1 MNQPFG
7 FSASDDDGRDDDRD
21 NGTDSGSGSGPGNNS
36 GGGSGGGSGSGPFG
50 PGGPFGSGG
59 AGGFDPSQFGQM
71 ISQFGQML
79 GSMGSAM
86 SGTGSSGPVNYQLA
100 RNVALQA
107 LGRTPVVSDASRTA
121 AQDAVRL
128 AELWLDDTT
137 QFPSGV
143 HRTEVWTPQQWIEQS
158 LPTWEKICTP
168 VAEQMNSATK
178 GALPEE
184 AQQMAGPLLGMLD
197 QMGGMGFGMQLGQG
211 LGKLAPAVLFSSEVG
226 LPFGDDGV
234 AALCPTAVDEFA
246 DELEIPR
253 QEVMVF
259 LAAREAAHLRLFAG
273 APWLRARVLAT
284 VDEYARGIR
293 VDTSGLDDF
302 AANLDPSMLQD
313 PAKLQEMLSGGA
325 EAIGPKVTNVN
336 EAALGR
342 LETLLALVEGWV
354 DACVAEAVGERLP
367 SADKLRET
375 WLRRRAAGGA
385 AEQAFSTLVGLE
397 LRPRLAREASEL
409 WRRVGE
415 AVGTERRDGL
425 WNHPDLLPVG
435 EDLENPAAVI
445 DRLLDES
452 TGDESGVDEIERF
465 LRESGDAGGSNGSDA
480 SGADESGTGNDSDD
494 GGSGTTS

>member
-1 MNQPFG
+1 
-7 FSASDDDGRDDDRD
+7 
-21 NGTDSGSGSGPGNNS
+21 
-36 GGGSGGGSGSGPFG
+36 
-50 PGGPFGSGG
+50 
-59 AGGFDPSQFGQM
+59 
-71 ISQFGQML
+71 
-79 GSMGSAM
+79 
-86 SGTGSSGPVNYQLA
+86 
-100 RNVALQA
+100 
-107 LGRTPVVSDASRTA
+107 LGRTPVVTDSSRSA
-121 AQDAVRL
+121 AEDAVRL

-137 QFPSGV
+137 QFPAGV
-143 HRTEVWTPQQWIEQS
+143 HRTEVWTPQQWVEQS

-178 GALPEE
+178 GAMPEE
-184 AQQMAGPLLGMLD
+184 AQQLAGPLLGMLD
-197 QMGGMGFGMQLGQG
+197 QMCGMGFGMQLGQG

-234 AALCPTAVDEFA
+234 AALCPVAIDAFA
-246 DELEIPR
+246 DELELPR

-302 AANLDPSMLQD
+302 ASNLDPSMLQD

-354 DACVAEAVGERLP
+354 DACVTDAVGERLP
-367 SADKLRET
+367 SADKLREM
-375 WLRRRAAGGA
+375 WLRRRAAGGS
-385 AEQAFSTLVGLE
+385 AEQAFSSLVGLE
-397 LRPRLAREASEL
+397 LRPRRAREASEL
-409 WRRVGE
+409 WRRVGA

-425 WNHPDLLPVG
+425 WSHPDLLPVG
-435 EDLENPAAVI
+435 EDLDNPAAVI
-445 DRLLDES
+445 DRLLDET
-452 TGDESGVDEIERF
+452 TGDQSGVDEIEKF
-465 LRESGDAGGSNGSDA
+465 LRESGGGADAG
-480 SGADESGTGNDSDD
+480 ESGDRGESESDGNGKNEGSSDN
-494 GGSGTTS
+494 GRTSED

>member
-7 FSASDDDGRDDDRD
+7 FSASDDHGRDDDRD
-21 NGTDSGSGSGPGNNS
+21 SNP
-36 GGGSGGGSGSGPFG
+36 GGSGGQSGPGAGGFG
-50 PGGPFGSGG
+50 FGGP
-59 AGGFDPSQFGQM
+59 GGFDPSQFGQM
-71 ISQFGQML
+71 LSQFGQML

-86 SGTGSSGPVNYQLA
+86 SGPGSSGPVNYQLA
-100 RNVALQA
+100 KNVALQA
-107 LGRTPVVSDASRTA
+107 LGRTPVVTDASRTA
-121 AQDAVRL
+121 VEESVRL

-137 QFPSGV
+137 VFPTGV
-143 HRTEVWTPQQWIEQS
+143 HRTEVWTPQQWVEQS

-178 GALPEE
+178 GAMPEE
-184 AQQMAGPLLGMLD
+184 ARQIAGPLLGMLD

-226 LPFGDDGV
+226 IPFGDDGV
-234 AALCPTAVDEFA
+234 AALSPAAIDAFA
-246 DELEIPR
+246 DELELPR
-253 QEVMVF
+253 QEVVVF
-259 LAAREAAHLRLFAG
+259 LAAREAAHLRLFSG
-273 APWLRARVLAT
+273 APWLRARFLAT
-284 VDEYARGIR
+284 VEEYARGIR
-293 VDTSGLDDF
+293 VDTSGLDDL
-302 AANLDPSMLQD
+302 AAGLDPSVLQD

-325 EAIGPKVTNVN
+325 IGPKITNVN

-354 DACVAEAVGERLP
+354 DAVVTAAIGERLP
-367 SADKLRET
+367 SADKLREM
-375 WLRRRAAGGA
+375 WLRRRATGGA
-385 AEQAFSTLVGLE
+385 AEQAFSSLVGLE

-425 WNHPDLLPVG
+425 WQHPDLLPVG

-452 TGDESGVDEIERF
+452 TGDSSGVDEIEKF
-465 LRESGDAGGSNGSDA
+465 LRESG
-480 SGADESGTGNDSDD
+480 GAA
-494 GGSGTTS
+494 GSGPADPDGPRDDA

>member
-21 NGTDSGSGSGPGNNS
+21 KNPGGPG
-36 GGGSGGGSGSGPFG
+36 GAGGSGF
-50 PGGPFGSGG
+50 GG

-86 SGTGSSGPVNYQLA
+86 SGPGSSGPVNYQLA
-100 RNVALQA
+100 KTIALQA
-107 LGRTPVVSDASRTA
+107 LGRTPVITDASRTA
-121 AQDAVRL
+121 AEESVRL
-128 AELWLDDTT
+128 AELWLDETT
-137 QFPSGV
+137 VFPTGV
-143 HRTEVWTPQQWIEQS
+143 HRTEAWTPQQWVEQS
-158 LPTWEKICTP
+158 LPTWEKICNP
-168 VAEQMNSATK
+168 VAEQMNSATM
-178 GALPEE
+178 GAMPEE
-184 AQQMAGPLLGMLD
+184 ARQLAGPLLGMLD
-197 QMGGMGFGMQLGQG
+197 QMGGMGFGLQLGQG
-211 LGKLAPAVLFSSEVG
+211 LGKLAPAILFSSEVG

-234 AALCPTAVDEFA
+234 AALSPTAIDEFA
-246 DELEIPR
+246 DELELPR
-253 QEVMVF
+253 QEVVVF

-273 APWLRARVLAT
+273 APWLRARFLAT

-293 VDTSGLDDF
+293 VDTSGLDEF
-302 AANLDPSMLQD
+302 AAGLDPSALQD
-313 PAKLQEMLSGGA
+313 PTKLQEMLSGGA
-325 EAIGPKVTNVN
+325 GAIGPKVTNVN

-354 DACVAEAVGERLP
+354 DCVVAAAVGDRLP

-385 AEQAFSTLVGLE
+385 AEQAFASLVGLE

-415 AVGTERRDGL
+415 AVGTEGRDGL
-425 WNHPDLLPVG
+425 WQHPDLLPVG

-452 TGDESGVDEIERF
+452 TGDSSGVDEIEKF
-465 LRESGDAGGSNGSDA
+465 LRESGGDTGKGDTGKGEPGSPGDDA
-480 SGADESGTGNDSDD
+480 
-494 GGSGTTS
+494 

>member
-21 NGTDSGSGSGPGNNS
+21 SGP
-36 GGGSGGGSGSGPFG
+36 GGSGGSGGPGAGGPGAGG
-50 PGGPFGSGG
+50 PGGFGFGG
-59 AGGFDPSQFGQM
+59 AGGFDPSQFGDLGKM

-79 GSMGSAM
+79 GTMGSAM
-86 SGTGSSGPVNYQLA
+86 SGPGTGGPVNYQLA
-100 RNVALQA
+100 RTVALQG
-107 LGRTPVVSDASRTA
+107 LGRTPVITDAQRSA
-121 AQDAVRL
+121 AEDSVRL

-137 QFPSGV
+137 VFPTGI
-143 HRTEVWTPQQWIEQS
+143 HRTEAWTPQQWVEQS
-158 LPTWEKICTP
+158 LPTWEKVCTP
-168 VAEQMNSATK
+168 VAEQMNSATR
-178 GALPEE
+178 GAMPEE
-184 AQQMAGPLLGMLD
+184 AKQIAGPLLGMLD
-197 QMGGMGFGMQLGQG
+197 QMGGMGFGLQLGQG

-226 LPFGDDGV
+226 IPFGEDGV
-234 AALCPTAVDEFA
+234 AALAPTAIDAFA
-246 DELEIPR
+246 DELELPR
-253 QEVMVF
+253 QDVVVF
-259 LAAREAAHLRLFAG
+259 LAAREAAHQRLFAG
-273 APWLRARVLAT
+273 APWLRARILAT

-302 AANLDPSMLQD
+302 AAGLDPSVLQD

-325 EAIGPKVTNVN
+325 GAIGPKVTNVN

-354 DACVAEAVGERLP
+354 DAVVTAAVGDRLP

-375 WLRRRAAGGA
+375 WLRRRATGGA
-385 AEQAFSTLVGLE
+385 AEQAFSSLVGLE

-425 WNHPDLLPVG
+425 WHHPDLLPVG

-452 TGDESGVDEIERF
+452 TGDSSGVDEIEKF
-465 LRESGDAGGSNGSDA
+465 LRDAGGEAGQGGAPSD
-480 SGADESGTGNDSDD
+480 GPKDEV
-494 GGSGTTS
+494 

>member
-21 NGTDSGSGSGPGNNS
+21 SGP
-36 GGGSGGGSGSGPFG
+36 GGSGGSGGSGGPGAGGPGAGG
-50 PGGPFGSGG
+50 PGGFGFGG
-59 AGGFDPSQFGQM
+59 AGGFDPSQFGDLGKM

-79 GSMGSAM
+79 GTMGSAM
-86 SGTGSSGPVNYQLA
+86 SGPGTGGPVNYQLA
-100 RNVALQA
+100 RTVALQG
-107 LGRTPVVSDASRTA
+107 LGRTPVITDAQRSA
-121 AQDAVRL
+121 AEDSVRL

-137 QFPSGV
+137 VFPTGIN
-143 HRTEVWTPQQWIEQS
+143 RTEAWTPQQWVEQS
-158 LPTWEKICTP
+158 LPTWEKVCTP
-168 VAEQMNSATK
+168 VAEQMNSATR
-178 GALPEE
+178 GAMPEE
-184 AQQMAGPLLGMLD
+184 AKQIAGPLLGMLD
-197 QMGGMGFGMQLGQG
+197 QMGGMGFGLQLGQG

-226 LPFGDDGV
+226 IPFGDDGV
-234 AALCPTAVDEFA
+234 AALAPTAIDAFA
-246 DELEIPR
+246 DELELPR
-253 QEVMVF
+253 QDVVVF
-259 LAAREAAHLRLFAG
+259 LAAREAAHQRLFAG
-273 APWLRARVLAT
+273 APWLRARILAT

-302 AANLDPSMLQD
+302 AAGLDPSVLQD

-325 EAIGPKVTNVN
+325 GAIGPKVTNVN

-354 DACVAEAVGERLP
+354 DAVVTAAVGDRLP

-375 WLRRRAAGGA
+375 WLRRRATGGA
-385 AEQAFSTLVGLE
+385 AEQAFSSLVGLE

-425 WNHPDLLPVG
+425 WHHPDLLPVG

-452 TGDESGVDEIERF
+452 TGDSSGVDEIEKF
-465 LRESGDAGGSNGSDA
+465 LRDAGGEAGQGGAPSD
-480 SGADESGTGNDSDD
+480 GPKDET
-494 GGSGTTS
+494 

>member
-21 NGTDSGSGSGPGNNS
+21 RTG
-36 GGGSGGGSGSGPFG
+36 G
-50 PGGPFGSGG
+50 PGGP
-59 AGGFDPSQFGQM
+59 GGFDPSQFGQFGQM
-71 ISQFGQML
+71 LSQFGQML

-86 SGTGSSGPVNYQLA
+86 SGPGSSGPVNYQLA
-100 RNVALQA
+100 RTIALQA

-121 AQDAVRL
+121 AQESVRL
-128 AELWLDDTT
+128 AELWLDETT

-143 HRTEVWTPQQWIEQS
+143 HRTEAWTPQQWVEQS

-168 VAEQMNSATK
+168 VAEQMNSATR
-178 GALPEE
+178 GAMPEE
-184 AQQMAGPLLGMLD
+184 ARQLAGPLLGMLD

-234 AALCPTAVDEFA
+234 AALCPSAIDAFA
-246 DELEIPR
+246 DELELPR
-253 QEVMVF
+253 QEVVVF

-284 VDEYARGIR
+284 VDEYAKGIR
-293 VDTSGLDDF
+293 VDTSGLDDL
-302 AANLDPSMLQD
+302 AAGLDPSILQD
-313 PAKLQEMLSGGA
+313 PAKLQELFSGGA
-325 EAIGPKVTNVN
+325 GAIGPKVTNVN
-336 EAALGR
+336 DAALGR

-354 DACVAEAVGERLP
+354 DAVVTEAIGDRLP
-367 SADKLRET
+367 SAAKLREM

-385 AEQAFSTLVGLE
+385 AEQAFSSLVGLE

-425 WNHPDLLPVG
+425 WSHPDLLPVG

-452 TGDESGVDEIERF
+452 GADQSGVDEIEKF
-465 LRESGDAGGSNGSDA
+465 LREAGGSGAGGQDA
-480 SGADESGTGNDSDD
+480 D
-494 GGSGTTS
+494 GPDATT

>member
-21 NGTDSGSGSGPGNNS
+21 KNPGGPG
-36 GGGSGGGSGSGPFG
+36 GAGGSGF
-50 PGGPFGSGG
+50 GG

-86 SGTGSSGPVNYQLA
+86 SGPGSSGPVNYQLA
-100 RNVALQA
+100 KTIALQA
-107 LGRTPVVSDASRTA
+107 LGRTPVITDASRTA
-121 AQDAVRL
+121 AEESVRL
-128 AELWLDDTT
+128 AELWLDETT
-137 QFPSGV
+137 VFPTGV
-143 HRTEVWTPQQWIEQS
+143 HRTEAWTPQQWVEQS
-158 LPTWEKICTP
+158 LPTWEKICNP
-168 VAEQMNSATK
+168 VAEQMNSATM
-178 GALPEE
+178 GAMPEE
-184 AQQMAGPLLGMLD
+184 ARQLAGPLLGMLD
-197 QMGGMGFGMQLGQG
+197 QMGGMGFGLQLGQG
-211 LGKLAPAVLFSSEVG
+211 LGKLAPAILFSSEVG

-234 AALCPTAVDEFA
+234 AALSPTAIDEFA
-246 DELEIPR
+246 DELELPR
-253 QEVMVF
+253 QEVVVF

-273 APWLRARVLAT
+273 APWLRARFLAT

-293 VDTSGLDDF
+293 VDTSGLDEF
-302 AANLDPSMLQD
+302 AAGLDPSALQD
-313 PAKLQEMLSGGA
+313 PTKLQEMLSGGA
-325 EAIGPKVTNVN
+325 GAIGPKVTNVN

-354 DACVAEAVGERLP
+354 DCVVTAAVGDRLP

-385 AEQAFSTLVGLE
+385 AEQAFASLVGLE

-415 AVGTERRDGL
+415 AVGTEGRDGL
-425 WNHPDLLPVG
+425 WQHPDLLPVG

-452 TGDESGVDEIERF
+452 TGDSSGVDEIEKF
-465 LRESGDAGGSNGSDA
+465 LRESGGDTGKGEPGSPGDDA
-480 SGADESGTGNDSDD
+480 
-494 GGSGTTS
+494 

>member
-21 NGTDSGSGSGPGNNS
+21 SSPG
-36 GGGSGGGSGSGPFG
+36 G
-50 PGGPFGSGG
+50 PGGPGGPSGFGGFGG
-59 AGGFDPSQFGQM
+59 PGGFDPSQFGDLGKM

-86 SGTGSSGPVNYQLA
+86 TGPGSSGPVNYQLA
-100 RNVALQA
+100 RTVAMQA
-107 LGRTPVVSDASRTA
+107 LGRTPVVTDASRTA
-121 AQDAVRL
+121 AEESVRL

-137 QFPSGV
+137 VFPTGV
-143 HRTEVWTPQQWIEQS
+143 HRTEAWAPQQWVEQS
-158 LPTWEKICTP
+158 LPTWEKVCTP

-178 GALPEE
+178 GAMPEE
-184 AQQMAGPLLGMLD
+184 AKQMAGPLLGILD
-197 QMGGMGFGMQLGQG
+197 QMGGMSFGMQLGQG

-226 LPFGDDGV
+226 IPFGDDGV
-234 AALCPTAVDEFA
+234 AALCPAAIDAFA
-246 DELEIPR
+246 DELELPR
-253 QEVMVF
+253 QEVVVF

-273 APWLRARVLAT
+273 APWLRARFLAT

-293 VDTSGLDDF
+293 VDTSGLDDL
-302 AANLDPSMLQD
+302 ASGLDPSVLQD
-313 PAKLQEMLSGGA
+313 PAKLQELLSGGA
-325 EAIGPKVTNVN
+325 GAIGPKVTNVN

-354 DACVAEAVGERLP
+354 DAVVTAAVGERLP
-367 SADKLRET
+367 SADKLREM
-375 WLRRRAAGGA
+375 WLRRRATGGA
-385 AEQAFSTLVGLE
+385 AEQAFSSLVGLE

-409 WRRVGE
+409 WRRVDE

-425 WNHPDLLPVG
+425 WQHPDLLPVG

-452 TGDESGVDEIERF
+452 TGDSSGVDEIEKF
-465 LRESGDAGGSNGSDA
+465 LRESGGGTG
-480 SGADESGTGNDSDD
+480 GADGSADSDGPQD
-494 GGSGTTS
+494 QA

>member
-21 NGTDSGSGSGPGNNS
+21 NGTGRNPGDGSGNSGNSGSS
-36 GGGSGGGSGSGPFG
+36 GGGSGGGPFG
-50 PGGPFGSGG
+50 PGGPFGAGG

-79 GSMGSAM
+79 GNMGSAM
-86 SGTGSSGPVNYQLA
+86 TGPGSSGPVNYQLA
-100 RNVALQA
+100 RTIALQA
-107 LGRTPVVSDASRTA
+107 LGRTPVISDTSRTA
-121 AQDAVRL
+121 AEDAVRL

-184 AQQMAGPLLGMLD
+184 ARQMAGPLLGMLD

-259 LAAREAAHLRLFAG
+259 LAAREAAHLRLFSG

-302 AANLDPSMLQD
+302 AANLDPSALQD
-313 PAKLQEMLSGGA
+313 PAKLQELLSGGT

-415 AVGTERRDGL
+415 ALGTERRDGL

-435 EDLENPAAVI
+435 DDLENPAAVI

-452 TGDESGVDEIERF
+452 TEDQSGVDEIEKF
-465 LRESGDAGGSNGSDA
+465 LRESGENG
-480 SGADESGTGNDSDD
+480 SGTGNGNSSGSGSDD
-494 GGSGTTS
+494 NGTDEGDSGTTR

>member
-21 NGTDSGSGSGPGNNS
+21 SGP
-36 GGGSGGGSGSGPFG
+36 GGSGGSGGPGAGGPGAGG
-50 PGGPFGSGG
+50 PGGFGFGG
-59 AGGFDPSQFGQM
+59 AGGFDPSQFGDLGKM

-79 GSMGSAM
+79 GTMGSAM
-86 SGTGSSGPVNYQLA
+86 SGPGTGGPVNYQLA
-100 RNVALQA
+100 RTVALQG
-107 LGRTPVVSDASRTA
+107 LGRTPVITDAQRSA
-121 AQDAVRL
+121 AEDSVRL

-137 QFPSGV
+137 VFPTGI
-143 HRTEVWTPQQWIEQS
+143 HRTEAWTPQQWVEQS
-158 LPTWEKICTP
+158 LPTWEKVCTP
-168 VAEQMNSATK
+168 VAEQMNSATR
-178 GALPEE
+178 GAMPEE
-184 AQQMAGPLLGMLD
+184 AKQIAGPLLGMLD
-197 QMGGMGFGMQLGQG
+197 QMGGMGFGLQLGQG

-226 LPFGDDGV
+226 IPFGDDGV
-234 AALCPTAVDEFA
+234 AALAPTAIDAFA
-246 DELEIPR
+246 DELELPR
-253 QEVMVF
+253 QDVVVF
-259 LAAREAAHLRLFAG
+259 LAAREAAHQRLFAG
-273 APWLRARVLAT
+273 APWLRARILAT

-302 AANLDPSMLQD
+302 AAGLDPSVLQD

-325 EAIGPKVTNVN
+325 GAIGPKVTNVN

-354 DACVAEAVGERLP
+354 DAVVTAAVGDRLP

-375 WLRRRAAGGA
+375 WLRRRATGGA
-385 AEQAFSTLVGLE
+385 AEQAFSSLVGLE

-425 WNHPDLLPVG
+425 WHHPDLLPVG

-452 TGDESGVDEIERF
+452 TGDSSGVDEIEKF
-465 LRESGDAGGSNGSDA
+465 LRDAGGEAGQGGAPSD
-480 SGADESGTGNDSDD
+480 GPKDET
-494 GGSGTTS
+494 

>member
-21 NGTDSGSGSGPGNNS
+21 SGP
-36 GGGSGGGSGSGPFG
+36 GGSGGSGGPGAGGPGAGG
-50 PGGPFGSGG
+50 PGGFGFGG
-59 AGGFDPSQFGQM
+59 AGGFDPSQFGDLGKM

-79 GSMGSAM
+79 GTMGSAM
-86 SGTGSSGPVNYQLA
+86 SGPGTGGPVNYQLA
-100 RNVALQA
+100 RTVALQG
-107 LGRTPVVSDASRTA
+107 LGRTPVITDAQRSA
-121 AQDAVRL
+121 AEDSVRL

-137 QFPSGV
+137 VFPTGI
-143 HRTEVWTPQQWIEQS
+143 HRTEAWTPQQWVEQS
-158 LPTWEKICTP
+158 LPTWEKVCTP
-168 VAEQMNSATK
+168 VAEQMNSATR
-178 GALPEE
+178 GAMPEE
-184 AQQMAGPLLGMLD
+184 AKQIAGPLLGMLD

-211 LGKLAPAVLFSSEVG
+211 LGKLAPAILFSSEVG

-234 AALCPTAVDEFA
+234 AALCPAAIDAFA
-246 DELEIPR
+246 DELELPR
-253 QEVMVF
+253 QEVVVF
-259 LAAREAAHLRLFAG
+259 LAAREAAHQRLFAG
-273 APWLRARVLAT
+273 APWLRARILAT

-302 AANLDPSMLQD
+302 AAGLDPSVLQD

-325 EAIGPKVTNVN
+325 GAIGPKVTNVN

-354 DACVAEAVGERLP
+354 DAVVTAAVGDRLP

-375 WLRRRAAGGA
+375 WLRRRATGGA
-385 AEQAFSTLVGLE
+385 AEQAFSSLVGLE

-425 WNHPDLLPVG
+425 WHHPDLLPVG

-452 TGDESGVDEIERF
+452 TGDSSGVDEIEKF
-465 LRESGDAGGSNGSDA
+465 LRDAGGEAGQGGAPSD
-480 SGADESGTGNDSDD
+480 GPKDEV
-494 GGSGTTS
+494 